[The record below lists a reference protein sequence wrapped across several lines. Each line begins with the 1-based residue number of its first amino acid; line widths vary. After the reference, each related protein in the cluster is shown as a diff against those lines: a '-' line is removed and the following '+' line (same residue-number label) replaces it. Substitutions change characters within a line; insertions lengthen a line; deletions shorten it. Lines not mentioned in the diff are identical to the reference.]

1 MLTVKGKGFLLKS
14 FPQGKYTTH
23 GCQKKKKKRR
33 KKQERYIYILKI
45 VKTYVLKL
53 WNAVWSCS
61 ALDGNFFCQQ
71 DNLISKSFLNCT
83 RISIFQMSI
92 SIAFMRTFPEK
103 KLKFVTYDH
112 TCILKMHNV
121 YDDYLRYV
129 GGKKIMIWIQA
140 LSSTYHANI

>member
-1 MLTVKGKGFLLKS
+1 MSKEE
-14 FPQGKYTTH
+14 
-23 GCQKKKKKRR
+23 KKKEEKNRR
-33 KKQERYIYILKI
+33 DIYILKI

-129 GGKKIMIWIQA
+129 GGKKLWFGSRHCLELTM
-140 LSSTYHANI
+140 LTYKYIIYYCKQSHGWVN